1 MQRSTCTSSTEQ
13 KEFMQINTLFLE
25 KRQWA
30 FIRAGSFIRIN
41 KVVLSVSVSLDKHNL
56 NAQKSMD
63 KL

>member
-1 MQRSTCTSSTEQ
+1 MG
-13 KEFMQINTLFLE
+13 IY
-25 KRQWA
+25 
-30 FIRAGSFIRIN
+30 RAGSFIRIN